1 MYIYVKNNI
10 NGDIKE
16 LFERIERVREED
28 LKVKFRELLFP
39 FLFFPS
45 FISPDF
51 YCLMQR
57 GKGRKVILN

>member
-39 FLFFPS
+39 FLFPF
-45 FISPDF
+45 F
-51 YCLMQR
+51 Y
-57 GKGRKVILN
+57 IT